1 MRVRVARAPEAP
13 RLSRA
18 AALPR
23 REQQVSPAAARLAA
37 ATGAVVEASGG
48 MTTLAFA
55 PAAAATPLTLAR
67 QLSESPPGDAP
78 PSMSEVVPTQPAPA
92 LPPAPGGAPGPHPA
106 PPAAVDLP
114 EIYEYVIDHLRRD
127 LLVERER
134 MGDLLGGL
142 P

>member
-1 MRVRVARAPEAP
+1 M
-13 RLSRA
+13 
-18 AALPR
+18 
-23 REQQVSPAAARLAA
+23 AA
-37 ATGAVVEASGG
+37 ATGAVVEAAGG

-55 PAAAATPLTLAR
+55 PAVAATPLTLAR
-67 QLSESPPGDAP
+67 QLSETPPADAP
-78 PSMSEVVPTQPAPA
+78 PSMSEVVPVQPAPA
-92 LPPAPGGAPGPHPA
+92 PAPGQAPGPHPV